1 LSRCRRVLFL
11 EGSGTYLV
19 PYLRDFCGH
28 VKTLDP
34 NLLTTGAIKP
44 GRASDGGLLVTV
56 PARGYICWEFKEN

>member
-1 LSRCRRVLFL
+1 M
-11 EGSGTYLV
+11 YLV

-34 NLLTTGAIKP
+34 NLLTAGAIKP